1 MVKSHAKHVR
11 FGTENWTLLFFFAS
25 DQELKFH
32 LSTEISS
39 EQGSLAGKD
48 VWIDCV
54 KKKDLLVSVVSV

>member
-1 MVKSHAKHVR
+1 MQNMSDLEQKIGL
-11 FGTENWTLLFFFAS
+11 FFFFFAS